1 MHVRPADLYEELG
14 GRQCVGGLRGGGG
27 VELQVPLRIGGP
39 GGGGRQQV
47 PQRVQVRQ
55 LQPQS
60 LAVLDRLR
68 HVAQLRGLRAL
79 HQPKGPAGREMNG
92 VHILSREQMGKVELF
107 L

>member
-14 GRQCVGGLRGGGG
+14 GRQCVGGLRGCGG

-39 GGGGRQQV
+39 GGGGHQQV
-47 PQRVQVRQ
+47 PQRVQTPHLHPQ
-55 LQPQS
+55 L

-79 HQPKGPAGREMNG
+79 HKPGGPAGREVTR
-92 VHILSREQMGKVELF
+92 VHFLSGELMGEVERF